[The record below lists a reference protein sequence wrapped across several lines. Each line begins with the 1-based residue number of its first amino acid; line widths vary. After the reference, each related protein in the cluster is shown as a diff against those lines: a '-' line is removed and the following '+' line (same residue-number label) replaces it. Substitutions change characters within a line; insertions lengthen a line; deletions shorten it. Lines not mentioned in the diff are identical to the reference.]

1 MKYTLCAAM
10 ALLATLPA
18 HADDSATAGWNV
30 GLAATVSQSPF
41 VDGDAALSGKPVM
54 LGNNEFDIAGPTLS
68 LSATPQREFYIGAGL
83 DDWDYERGDSPTLQ
97 DMKSLDRAI
106 NLRVGGAWKLASG
119 SATVD
124 LAQDVA
130 GAHKG
135 AQVKARYTQRLAGSY
150 AAVRPYMEAQWL
162 SADMTDYYVGVDADE
177 VKAGR
182 PAYQADA
189 ALALKAGV
197 LLEQPISKRLTLV
210 GEANVTGYDSA
221 ISDSPIIDNS
231 TIWGGAMGVAYRW

>member
-1 MKYTLCAAM
+1 MKYALCAAL

-18 HADDSATAGWNV
+18 HADDNTAEGWNV
-30 GLAATVSQSPF
+30 GLAATMSQSPF
-41 VDGDAALSGKPVM
+41 VDGDNALGGKPVM
-54 LGNNEFDIAGPTLS
+54 LSNDEFDIAGPTLS
-68 LSATPQREFYIGAGL
+68 FNATPQREFYVGAGL
-83 DDWDYERGDSPTLQ
+83 DSWDHERGDSPTLQ

-119 SATVD
+119 NATVD
-124 LAQDVA
+124 LAQDVT
-130 GAHKG
+130 AHKG

-150 AAVRPYMEAQWL
+150 AAVRPYVEAQWL

-189 ALALKAGV
+189 ALALKAGL

-231 TIWGGAMGVAYRW
+231 TIWGGALGVAYRW